1 MLIKQHKIAIKKV
14 ELCEAAPYYWGFA
27 PDSFLQFK
35 TTEEE
40 EEEEETW
47 SHYLL
52 QLLHPH

>member
-1 MLIKQHKIAIKKV
+1 MKPHHIIEDLHLTV
-14 ELCEAAPYYWGFA
+14 
-27 PDSFLQFK
+27 FLQFK
-35 TTEEE
+35 TMEEE